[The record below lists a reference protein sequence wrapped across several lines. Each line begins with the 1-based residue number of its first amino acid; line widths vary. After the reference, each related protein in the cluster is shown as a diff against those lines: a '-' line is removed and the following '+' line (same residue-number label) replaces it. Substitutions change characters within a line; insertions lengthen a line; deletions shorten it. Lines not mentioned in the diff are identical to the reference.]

1 MEEFPI
7 PGMRLSLF
15 LPWSELMQAHIVPKR
30 QHQATNSFSVPK
42 RKLSYFLQ
50 PRLETA
56 DFAKPA
62 YRSYA
67 LSTGVG
73 CMAFTG
79 DGARRL
85 CYYVFIF

>member
-1 MEEFPI
+1 
-7 PGMRLSLF
+7 
-15 LPWSELMQAHIVPKR
+15 MQAHIVPKR